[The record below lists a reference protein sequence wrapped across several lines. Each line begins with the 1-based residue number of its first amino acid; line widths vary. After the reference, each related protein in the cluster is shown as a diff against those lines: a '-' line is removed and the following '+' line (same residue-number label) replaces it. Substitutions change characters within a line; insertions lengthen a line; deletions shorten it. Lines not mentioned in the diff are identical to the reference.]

1 MTARAM
7 SAPQPPSAPWYR
19 QRWPW
24 LLFSGPAIVVVAGLA
39 TAWIAVTTDDGLI
52 SQDYYKRG
60 LLINKDL
67 ERARQGDALRI
78 GAILRVA
85 PGGELGVEL
94 TGPAGAVPAPATLR
108 LLLSH
113 PTRAGAD
120 VALTL
125 PRGADGAYRGRVA
138 IPAAGRWIV
147 TLESDA
153 WQLQTAAAAT
163 RLDEVRLGAARA
175 SN

>member
-7 SAPQPPSAPWYR
+7 PASSSAAPWYR

-24 LLFSGPAIVVVAGLA
+24 LLFAGPAIVVVAGIA
-39 TAWIAVTTDDGLI
+39 TAWIAARTDDGLI
-52 SQDYYKRG
+52 AEDYYKRG

-67 ERARQGDALRI
+67 ERARQGEALGV
-78 GAILRVA
+78 GAVVRLA
-85 PGGELGVEL
+85 PGGDLAVLL
-94 TGPAGAVPAPATLR
+94 TGPDGAVPAPAALR

-113 PTRAGAD
+113 PTRAGED

-125 PRGADGAYRGRVA
+125 ARGTDGVYRGRLDA
-138 IPAAGRWIV
+138 PAAGRWIV

-153 WQLQTAAAAT
+153 WRLQTPAAAT
-163 RLDEVRLGAARA
+163 GLSEVRLGAARA
-175 SN
+175 TN